1 MRRVLSLTF
10 VCAFFC
16 AAIAAH
22 AQQLDV
28 AVGGTTLWSPE
39 NKTAS
44 EGFLPPP
51 QKGGVYPSFSAEYI
65 NDNHF
70 GLLAEGA
77 FRYHE
82 AIYNSFQ
89 PYRPIFYD
97 INGVYT
103 SRLARKTRGDFMAGV
118 GAETILFPQQF
129 ANCGIPVGGCRMFT
143 NSTHF
148 ATHLGV
154 GIRYSLWRNFFV
166 RPEAHW
172 YYVVNNYQFHSG
184 NVFRVGASVG
194 YTFGEH
200 PPRKKK
206 EP

>member
-22 AQQLDV
+22 AQQLDI
-28 AVGGTTLWSPE
+28 AVGGNTLWSPE
-39 NKTAS
+39 NTTAS

-51 QKGGVYPSFSAEYI
+51 EKGGVYPSVSAEYI

-70 GLLAEGA
+70 GLSAEGA
-77 FRYHE
+77 FRYHTTL
-82 AIYNSFQ
+82 YDGFQ

-97 INGVYT
+97 VSGVYT
-103 SRLARKTRGDFMAGV
+103 SRLARKTRGDFMAGF
-118 GAETILFPQQF
+118 GAQTILFPQQF
-129 ANCGIPVGGCRMFT
+129 NNCGIVVGGCRMFT

-154 GIRYSLWRNFFV
+154 GVRYSLWRNFFV

-184 NVFRVGASVG
+184 NVFRVGASFG

-206 EP
+206 IP

>member
-16 AAIAAH
+16 VAVIAH
-22 AQQLDV
+22 AQQVDV
-28 AVGGTTLWSPE
+28 AVGGNTLWSPL
-39 NKTAS
+39 NRTAS

-51 QKGGVYPSFSAEYI
+51 EKGGIYPSISAEYI
-65 NDNHF
+65 SDNHF

-82 AIYNSFQ
+82 TLYNGFQ

-103 SRLARKTRGDFMAGV
+103 ARLARKTRGDFMAGV
-118 GAETILFPQQF
+118 GAQTILFPQEF
-129 ANCGIPVGGCRMFT
+129 NNCGISVGGCRMFL

-148 ATHLGV
+148 ATHFGV
-154 GIRYSLWRNFFV
+154 GIRYALWRNFFV

-172 YYVVNNYQFHSG
+172 YYVVNNFQFHSA
-184 NVFRVGASVG
+184 NVLRVGVSVG

-206 EP
+206 QP